1 MKEVAAPVK
10 WTRNPVAW
18 LVVAIP
24 SLTVAAAFWTLW
36 LAAGAGAI
44 DSHPDRV
51 QRMAQVQE
59 ASLEADENAA
69 RLGLRARLRIDAS
82 TTRVSL
88 DPSPGPHAPVLR
100 LVHPLES
107 AHDRVLE
114 LAPGPRGWQGG
125 PLVAEHAWQLQ
136 LIAADGSWRLVGRYT
151 PGDAEVAMAPA
162 VAAR

>member
-1 MKEVAAPVK
+1 MREVQAPVK

-18 LVVAIP
+18 LAIAIP
-24 SLTVAAAFWTLW
+24 VLTVAAAFWTLW
-36 LAAGAGAI
+36 LAAGSGAT

-51 QRMAQVQE
+51 RRMAQVQE

-69 RLGLRARLRIDAS
+69 RLGLRASLRIDEAG
-82 TTRVSL
+82 TRVSL
-88 DPSPGPHAPVLR
+88 QPSPGPLAPVLR

-107 AHDRVLE
+107 ARDREIE

-125 PLVAEHAWQLQ
+125 PLVAAHGWQLQ
-136 LIAADGSWRLVGRYT
+136 LVAADGSWRLVGRYR
-151 PGDAEVAMAPA
+151 PGDTEVAMAPA